1 MRSVFR
7 AAHGL
12 LKTIQDRIA
21 RNRRD
26 HPGAQLAMLLER
38 ARQLGVPKGLRLDL
52 GGGDGCY
59 RELLSSGGARALTLD
74 RFGGPRVDLIADV
87 HALPV
92 CGRVVGLIVLAEVLE
107 HLAEPAVAV
116 EECYRALQPGGML
129 AITTPQYWHVHKHPS
144 DYYRFTDEGL
154 RFLCERA
161 GFEVVDC
168 WSRGGPALIVFHA
181 IECNLS
187 ERWRPLFVIP
197 FHGLAEWIDRQT
209 YDCRPTGSHYEALG
223 WSLLARKASSPCVA
237 CDQAKPEAGVG
248 E

>member
-1 MRSVFR
+1 MIRFLWRHV
-7 AAHGL
+7 HGL
-12 LKTIQDRIA
+12 AKTYQDRFS
-21 RNRRD
+21 RRRRD
-26 HPGAQLAMLLER
+26 HPGVQLATLLER
-38 ARQLGVPKGLRLDL
+38 ARQLGVPPGLRLDL

-59 RELLSSGGARALTLD
+59 RELLSGGGARALTLD
-74 RFGGPRVDLIADV
+74 RFGGPQVDLIADA

-92 CGRVVGLIVLAEVLE
+92 RGRVVGLIVLAEVLE

-116 EECYRALQPGGML
+116 EECYRVLQPGGMM

-168 WSRGGPALIVFHA
+168 RSRGGPALIVFHA

-187 ERWRPLFVIP
+187 ERWRPFFVIP
-197 FHGLAEWIDRQT
+197 FYGLAEWIDRWT

-223 WSLLARKASSPCVA
+223 WSLLARKASR
-237 CDQAKPEAGVG
+237 Q
-248 E
+248 